1 MPEDQMETIK
11 GVVVPYVERYLKAAI
26 AAGRGRVSGLFPMAT
41 REYLDWLLGDRAV
54 EKFRYMSFRRE
65 ETGRVSLGVV
75 AAFVGSA
82 IGLPLSSAQ
91 GKKWWNGAWDKFRG
105 SLVDREMTPVER
117 QLKTCW
123 LAYWRTLLSINP
135 AVESSL
141 QRIRPIYRG
150 RGPMG
155 VELSIGGGRIYDR
168 PVFTSSTVKGI
179 ANFDGSEDGAVSPY
193 LDSTLFE
200 PGRTDHH
207 LVLIYSTHLMDH
219 DKKELAQE
227 IIPVLYEPRCATAGA
242 HLAGWLDAES
252 SDHLRRS
259 FQEHVREDRDH
270 LFDSEAEPEAGK
282 KKNRKKDKRSE
293 EEEEEKQQTATEYLA
308 RIGRALG
315 TFRGDNDLKSVIT
328 AEKGQSALQAI
339 CTAMVCRF
347 PLVSLVAWNEISFNK
362 EKKPEVILG
371 GKGETLIGEFK
382 EKAMK
387 GFGQGEV
394 HVLDRNRIGLK
405 FVPPGDTA
413 FIFFLE
419 TAFQRPLGI
428 GDQDQGEDEDTDG
441 PDYNFTRWLIMRIG
455 QLCSAAATKSGKFV
469 NLEESQNLDSV
480 LLRVID
486 FLLEQGMNHRELG
499 EWLGRSQPAV
509 TRLLQRLDEAR
520 QKDSDEGETIHA
532 ASVVRGLSIAKS
544 PSGGKAK

>member
-1 MPEDQMETIK
+1 MEKIQ
-11 GVVVPYVERYLKAAI
+11 GAVVPYVERYLKAAI

-41 REYLDWLLGDRAV
+41 REYLDWLFGTIAV
-54 EKFRYMSFRRE
+54 EKFKYLGFRRE
-65 ETGRVSLGVV
+65 ETGRVSLGIV

-82 IGLPLSSAQ
+82 MGLPLFSAQ

-105 SLVDREMTPVER
+105 SLVDREMTPVESA
-117 QLKTCW
+117 LSTCW
-123 LAYWRTLLSINP
+123 LAYWRTLIQINP
-135 AVESSL
+135 AVKSRLE
-141 QRIRPIYRG
+141 RIRPIYRG

-155 VELSIGGGRIYDR
+155 VEISIGGGDRIYDR

-207 LVLIYSTHLMDH
+207 LLLIYSTHLMD
-219 DKKELAQE
+219 DDEKELAQE
-227 IIPVLYEPRCATAGA
+227 IIPVLYEPRCATAGQ
-242 HLAGWLDAES
+242 HLAGWLDAET

-259 FQEHVREDRDH
+259 FQEHLREDRDH
-270 LFDSEAEPEAGK
+270 LFDSEAKPEAGK
-282 KKNRKKDKRSE
+282 KINRKKDKRSE
-293 EEEEEKQQTATEYLA
+293 EEKKEEEKQQTATEYLA

-362 EKKPEVILG
+362 GKKPEVVLG
-371 GKGETLIGEFK
+371 EKGEALIGEFK

-419 TAFQRPLGI
+419 TAFQRHLGI

-469 NLEESQNLDSV
+469 NLEESPNLDSV

-486 FLLEQGMNHRELG
+486 FLREQGRNHREIG
-499 EWLGRSQPAV
+499 EFLGRSQPAV
-509 TRLLQRLDEAR
+509 SRLLLRLDEAR
-520 QKDSDEGETIHA
+520 QKDSDDGGEAIHA

-544 PSGGKAK
+544 PSGKAK